1 MGPLIRASSRKAAV
15 LVALVDHPHLGVC
28 TLLTRR
34 ASKLRK
40 HAGEVCFPG
49 GKRDAVDKTDVDT
62 ALREAKEEVGL
73 IPERHTNRDRGGITL
88 VCQLERL
95 AQPNFSPPMVVTP
108 VVVTL
113 DYCLIA
119 TLKAA
124 PEEVDAIFLAPLSVF
139 LDSGPHHTF
148 EDMELK
154 RFHEKLGNYRAHH
167 FRIDYEGRQFDVW
180 GQTADI
186 LMYLATVVFD
196 RLPSFQMKKCENGT
210 GTSPAAKL

>member
-1 MGPLIRASSRKAAV
+1 M
-15 LVALVDHPHLGVC
+15 
-28 TLLTRR
+28 
-34 ASKLRK
+34 
-40 HAGEVCFPG
+40 
-49 GKRDAVDKTDVDT
+49 
-62 ALREAKEEVGL
+62 
-73 IPERHTNRDRGGITL
+73 
-88 VCQLERL
+88 
-95 AQPNFSPPMVVTP
+95 
-108 VVVTL
+108 
-113 DYCLIA
+113 
-119 TLKAA
+119 
-124 PEEVDAIFLAPLSVF
+124 DAIFLAPLSVF